1 MKVQFRRDKRGEILM
16 SDTFNWDYN
25 PYRVGD
31 MINICGIIYH
41 KYTDGDKDGNDL
53 VKVRDP
59 EWDGIYEVISITHNI
74 HMEQIILTIL
84 LLYELKR
91 YNYVKP
97 YNA

>member
-1 MKVQFRRDKRGEILM
+1 M

-59 EWDGIYEVISITHNI
+59 
-74 HMEQIILTIL
+74 
-84 LLYELKR
+84 
-91 YNYVKP
+91 
-97 YNA
+97 